1 MRHLKAGARKKCT
14 VKRSSGNP
22 GRKRIRNRVPRPS
35 ANNVARTPSCVGPW
49 ESFELSCARFASL
62 RPSFI
67 VLSFLWL
74 LLFSDARSSSS
85 PPIAAIKE
93 RKRSQKERRTQ
104 RGGSRKRERERDK
117 KRDEKEERDRLFSSP
132 SWTSPC
138 SLSRLDVIKTKPRA
152 GPPSRR
158 LINCFVRDTS
168 LFKRNRALLSPPVL
182 LSYRLDHSAHPAH
195 PNDSYLFVQRVRTG
209 VFQPA
214 SQRRHRGYRN
224 LREGFDSA
232 RLVRWIEGPARKRD
246 SDRGRR
252 KWKSR
257 STVLYK
263 VNRRESNFLAQLYRP
278 EQAIYKV
285 FSIYKLSAVGRGFF
299 S

>member
-1 MRHLKAGARKKCT
+1 MMRHLKAGARKKCT

-22 GRKRIRNRVPRPS
+22 ERKRIRNRVPRPS

-93 RKRSQKERRTQ
+93 RKRSQKERGTQ
-104 RGGSRKRERERDK
+104 RGGSRKRESERDK

-168 LFKRNRALLSPPVL
+168 LFKRNRALLSPLSSSLTVLTTLRTPHIRTTRTCLYSVLEPAFFSQRHNGGIADIAIWEKDSIPPVL
-182 LSYRLDHSAHPAH
+182 SAGSKAPHEKEIPTVAGA
-195 PNDSYLFVQRVRTG
+195 NEKV
-209 VFQPA
+209 
-214 SQRRHRGYRN
+214 
-224 LREGFDSA
+224 
-232 RLVRWIEGPARKRD
+232 
-246 SDRGRR
+246 DRPFCT
-252 KWKSR
+252 KS
-257 STVLYK
+257 TDVK
-263 VNRRESNFLAQLYRP
+263 ATF
-278 EQAIYKV
+278 
-285 FSIYKLSAVGRGFF
+285 
-299 S
+299 